1 MEGEI
6 VATVCFPERRFP
18 TAPPKNPCPHISPRW
33 LACFSQEFGKTS
45 QTNPNSSQPHISR
58 YRQPLQA
65 NRSMMNRSNDQS
77 NFTAV
82 LAAAAPL
89 PLPRQE
95 TDDSAAL
102 LPPIKPIR
110 QATLH
115 TQAPAAPPS
124 QHSRTED
131 QSFYSSFHF
140 SFSRE
145 DSSGSLAAPSKP
157 VRQVTM
163 ATEEQDS
170 FLTLSS
176 SHSSASSEASSSRFN
191 SLFEIV
197 TMENNNEASLTAL
210 RFATTPPS
218 QPVRQVTS
226 GVANEQPTF
235 SPPMPLVLLR
245 EASGAL
251 KKPRVTNCKFSKT
264 SLLDDDEDDEDE
276 DEEQEEAYERTAAS
290 KELYEKDD
298 TGDEDARRSKSHR
311 HMSLGMSL
319 SCMTFRTTASGPPPL
334 PVRQISSDG
343 LVVRTRGGPKKV
355 IRGGGDNFAFGV
367 PRVDRLCATESA
379 ASASPPA
386 RPVRQVSRPMD
397 SPPQLPLPQLQH
409 KQTSRSCSST
419 TLPPPLPKRQVTQQ
433 FVPAN
438 ADDCN
443 ADCQGSKTQPSRSS
457 SRTLTR
463 EHSSA
468 SREEQVHPPS
478 KPVRQ
483 VSIDSFPVPV
493 VALPPL
499 PIAAPRSDARR
510 SRRRSSREHYPSLYE
525 DESKKGRLSARATSA
540 PLTPLP
546 RSKAPIFLASRLM
559 SPSSSSNASSSS
571 SSRSSVVQRQH
582 VDLDRYRQ

>member
-1 MEGEI
+1 
-6 VATVCFPERRFP
+6 
-18 TAPPKNPCPHISPRW
+18 
-33 LACFSQEFGKTS
+33 
-45 QTNPNSSQPHISR
+45 
-58 YRQPLQA
+58 
-65 NRSMMNRSNDQS
+65 MNRSNAQS

-82 LAAAAPL
+82 VAAAAPLPL

-110 QATLH
+110 QTTLH
-115 TQAPAAPPS
+115 LQEKPS

-176 SHSSASSEASSSRFN
+176 SHSSASSTASTSRFS
-191 SLFEIV
+191 SLFNIV
-197 TMENNNEASLTAL
+197 TMEDNNEASLTAL
-210 RFATTPPS
+210 KFAATPPS

-226 GVANEQPTF
+226 GVANEQPAF
-235 SPPMPLVLLR
+235 SPPMPLVLAR

-276 DEEQEEAYERTAAS
+276 DEEQEEVYERAAAS
-290 KELYEKDD
+290 KEHHEKDD
-298 TGDEDARRSKSHR
+298 EEDEGDRRSKSHR

-343 LVVRTRGGPKKV
+343 LVVRTRGGPRKV
-355 IRGGGDNFAFGV
+355 IRGGGDNCAFGV

-438 ADDCN
+438 AGEDDN
-443 ADCQGSKTQPSRSS
+443 ADCQDFKTQASRSS
-457 SRTLTR
+457 SHTLTR
-463 EHSSA
+463 EHSGA
-468 SREEQVHPPS
+468 SREEHVHPPS

-483 VSIDSFPVPV
+483 VSIDSFPVAV

-499 PIAAPRSDARR
+499 PIIAPRSDARR
-510 SRRRSSREHYPSLYE
+510 SRRRSSREQYPTPYE
-525 DESKKGRLSARATSA
+525 DESKKGRLCARATSA

>member
-1 MEGEI
+1 
-6 VATVCFPERRFP
+6 
-18 TAPPKNPCPHISPRW
+18 
-33 LACFSQEFGKTS
+33 
-45 QTNPNSSQPHISR
+45 
-58 YRQPLQA
+58 
-65 NRSMMNRSNDQS
+65 MMNRSNDES
-77 NFTAV
+77 NFKVMVTAGAPP
-82 LAAAAPL
+82 LPL
-89 PLPRQE
+89 PLPRQD
-95 TDDSAAL
+95 TDDSSAAL
-102 LPPIKPIR
+102 LPPTKPIR
-110 QATLH
+110 QTTLLL
-115 TQAPAAPPS
+115 QEKPS

-131 QSFYSSFHF
+131 QSFHASFHF

-163 ATEEQDS
+163 ATEGQDS

-176 SHSSASSEASSSRFN
+176 SHSSSASSAASSSRFN

-197 TMENNNEASLTAL
+197 TMEDNNNEASLTAL

-226 GVANEQPTF
+226 GVANEHPAF
-235 SPPMPLVLLR
+235 SPPMPLVLAR

-264 SLLDDDEDDEDE
+264 SLLDDDDDDEEDDEA
-276 DEEQEEAYERTAAS
+276 EEAYERAAAS
-290 KELYEKDD
+290 KDHHEKDD
-298 TGDEDARRSKSHR
+298 EEDEGDRRSKSHR

-343 LVVRTRGGPKKV
+343 LVVRTRGGGPTKV
-355 IRGGGDNFAFGV
+355 IRGGGDHCAFGV
-367 PRVDRLCATESA
+367 PRVDRLRATESA

-419 TLPPPLPKRQVTQQ
+419 TLPPSLPKRQVTQQ

-438 ADDCN
+438 ADVCS
-443 ADCQGSKTQPSRSS
+443 ADCQGSKTQASRSS

-463 EHSSA
+463 EHSGA

-483 VSIDSFPVPV
+483 VSIDSFPVAV

-499 PIAAPRSDARR
+499 PIGAPRSDARR
-510 SRRRSSREHYPSLYE
+510 SRRRSSREHYPSPYE
-525 DESKKGRLSARATSA
+525 DESKKGRLCARATSA

-546 RSKAPIFLASRLM
+546 RSKAPIFLAARLM